1 MRGPLDGVRVI
12 EMAGMGA
19 APFAAMMLADAG
31 ADVLR
36 IDRITDVPSEADP
49 PPRKSH
55 LRGRRSVAIDLKN
68 PSATGLLLELV
79 SAADVLIEGYR
90 PGTMERLGLGPQECL
105 AANPRLVYVRATGWG
120 QTGPLA
126 PRAGHDINYVAL
138 SGVLHMI
145 GPAGEPPV
153 PPVNF
158 LGDIGGGAYIAAFGA
173 VTGVVSSIRTGKG
186 RVIDAA
192 MLDGASYMATM
203 FHGQLATGSW
213 EDERGANDFDGG
225 APWYGCYET
234 KDGRFIAIGAY
245 EQHFYDELL
254 GVLGL
259 DSAELPD
266 RADKNQWPALRRAL
280 AARIRTRTRDE
291 WEKLADGKDACL
303 SPVLSMK
310 EAPDHP
316 HNMARDAF
324 MGDPPVPSPA
334 PRFDGHTVG
343 SATPAQA
350 GAQSRSGL
358 REWGVAHHRIEELH
372 RVGAVMSF
380 GSGE

>member
-1 MRGPLDGVRVI
+1 MTGPLNGIRVI

-36 IDRITDVPSEADP
+36 IDRVTDVPSEADP
-49 PPRKSH
+49 APRKSH

-68 PSATGLLLELV
+68 PSAKRLLIELISV
-79 SAADVLIEGYR
+79 ADVLIEGYR
-90 PGTMERLGLGPQECL
+90 PGAMEKLSLGPQECL
-105 AANPRLVYVRATGWG
+105 GANPRLVYVRATGWG

-126 PRAGHDINYVAL
+126 PRAGHDINYIAL

-145 GPAGEPPV
+145 GPAGQPPV

-173 VTGVVSSIRTGKG
+173 VTGVVSSLRTGKG
-186 RVIDAA
+186 TVIDAA

-203 FHGQLATGSW
+203 FHGQLANGTW
-213 EDERGANDFDGG
+213 QDERGVNDFDGG

-234 KDGRFIAIGAY
+234 KDGHSIAIGAY
-245 EQHFYDELL
+245 EQNFYDELL

-259 DSAELPD
+259 DFEELPD
-266 RADKNQWPALRRAL
+266 RHDKAQWPALRSAL
-280 AARIRTRTRDE
+280 AARIRTRTRAE

-303 SPVLSMK
+303 SPVLSMR
-310 EAPDHP
+310 EAADHP
-316 HNMARDAF
+316 HNMARAAF

-334 PRFDGHTVG
+334 PRFDGHAVD
-343 SATPAQA
+343 ATAPTQA

-358 REWGVAHHRIEELH
+358 RDWGVAADRIERLH
-372 RVGAVMSF
+372 QVGAVMSF